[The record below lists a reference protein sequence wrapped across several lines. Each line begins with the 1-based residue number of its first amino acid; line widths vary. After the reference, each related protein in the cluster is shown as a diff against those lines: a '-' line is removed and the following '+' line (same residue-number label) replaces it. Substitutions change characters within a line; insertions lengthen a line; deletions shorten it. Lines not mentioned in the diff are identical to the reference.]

1 MINIKNYYLLTF
13 QTTMQLLKAEK
24 EIKNKNIEC
33 IIVPTP
39 RILSKSCCESIK
51 IKEQDIEKIKKIK
64 EQDIEK
70 INYNC
75 RIDHFINGRLE
86 EFIETNI

>member
-51 IKEQDIEKIKKIK
+51 IKEQDIEKI
-64 EQDIEK
+64 
-70 INYNC
+70 NYNC

>member
-24 EIKNKNIEC
+24 ELINNDIDC
-33 IIVPTP
+33 LIIPTP
-39 RILSKSCCESIK
+39 RVLSKSCSESIK
-51 IKEQDIEKIKKIK
+51 IKEEDIDNIFYDCK
-64 EQDIEK
+64 
-70 INYNC
+70 
-75 RIDHFINGRLE
+75 IDHFVDGRLE